1 MPISLHDEGEVEL
14 RGAETPETDHF
25 FNGRS
30 THRA

>member
-14 RGAETPETDHF
+14 RGAETPEKDHF
-25 FNGRS
+25 SNGQS